1 MILINKRIYN
11 KVNEKFFYGWVIV
24 GVGSLGIFASGAG
37 QSHTF
42 SPFIPVISKDLQISS
57 TSITTAYMIATLFA
71 AFFLPKIGKLVDKFG
86 PRIVLIYTVILLG
99 IGCLIFG
106 AASNFFMLAVA
117 FGFLRFFG
125 QGSLMLGSANIITQW
140 FDKKRGFA
148 LGLMGLGFALSM
160 GLHPLIS
167 DFLITNYGWRQ
178 AWVVIGLSTW
188 ILMLPSLIFLA
199 IDKPEDVMEKPDG
212 KIKNKNGVEQNTKI
226 FGLSLNEALKEKSF
240 YILSFSF
247 FSISTLVTALHFF
260 QVTILNQHF
269 DLPSSDAAALFVPT
283 MITMIIFIPLA
294 GKMLD
299 KFQTHNVIGLS
310 LLTTTASLISISFAS
325 NISFAI
331 IYSVIF
337 GINNAFNLSL
347 FGYIWPRY
355 FGRLHVGNIQGTGQM
370 VLVVGASIGA
380 MPFALAMDFGYDLLF
395 TIRVSALYPF
405 LSAFLC
411 FFFLREPQKLID
423 MQYSKI
429 SADS

>member
-1 MILINKRIYN
+1 MFSLNKQIYN
-11 KVNEKFFYGWVIV
+11 KIGQKFFYGWTIA
-24 GVGSLGIFASGAG
+24 GIGSLGIFTSGAG

-71 AFFLPKIGKLVDKFG
+71 AFLLPKVGKLVDKFG

-106 AASNFFMLAVA
+106 AASNFLMLAVA

-125 QGSLMLGSANIITQW
+125 QGTLMLGSANITTQW

-160 GLHPLIS
+160 GIHPPIS
-167 DFLITNYGWRQ
+167 DFLITNYGWRY
-178 AWVVIGLSTW
+178 AWVIIGFSTW
-188 ILMLPSLIFLA
+188 VLMLPPLIFLA
-199 IDKPEDVMEKPDG
+199 IDKPEDVNEKPDG
-212 KIKNKNGVEQNTKI
+212 IKIETINEKTKI

-260 QVTILNQHF
+260 QVTILNQYF
-269 DLPSSDAAALFVPT
+269 NLPSQEAAALFIPT

-294 GKMLD
+294 GKILD
-299 KFQTHNVIGLS
+299 KFETHNVIGIA
-310 LLTTTASLISISFAS
+310 LLVTTSSLISISFSS
-325 NISFAI
+325 NITFAI
-331 IYSVIF
+331 IYSIIF

-355 FGRLHVGNIQGTGQM
+355 FGRLHVGSIQGTGQM

-380 MPFALAMDFGYDLLF
+380 MPFALAMDFGYDLLL
-395 TIRVSALYPF
+395 TIRLAALYPF

-411 FFFLREPQKLID
+411 FFFLRESQKLTD
-423 MQYSKI
+423 MRNLQ
-429 SADS
+429 

>member
-1 MILINKRIYN
+1 MFIINRQIYN
-11 KVNEKFFYGWVIV
+11 KINEKFFYGWTIV
-24 GVGSLGIFASGAG
+24 GIGSLGIFTSGAG

-71 AFFLPKIGKLVDKFG
+71 AFLLPQIGKLVDKFG

-106 AASNFFMLAVA
+106 AASNFLMLAVA

-125 QGSLMLGSANIITQW
+125 QGTLMLGSANIITQW

-160 GLHPLIS
+160 GIHPPIS
-167 DFLITNYGWRQ
+167 DFLITNYGWRS
-178 AWVVIGLSTW
+178 AWVIIGLSTW
-188 ILMLPSLIFLA
+188 ILMLPPLIFLA
-199 IDKPEDVMEKPDG
+199 IDKPEDVNEKPDG
-212 KIKNKNGVEQNTKI
+212 IQKKIVNKNTKI
-226 FGLSLNEALKEKSF
+226 FGLSLNQALKEKSF

-260 QVTILNQHF
+260 QVTILNQYF
-269 DLPSSDAAALFVPT
+269 NLPSREAAALFIPT

-294 GKMLD
+294 GKILD
-299 KFQTHNVIGLS
+299 KFETHNVIGIA
-310 LLTTTASLISISFAS
+310 LLVTTSSLISISYSS
-325 NISFAI
+325 NITFAI
-331 IYSVIF
+331 IYSIIF

-355 FGRLHVGNIQGTGQM
+355 FGRLHVGSIQGTGQM

-380 MPFALAMDFGYDLLF
+380 MPFALAMDFGYDLLL
-395 TIRVSALYPF
+395 TIRLAALYPF

-411 FFFLREPQKLID
+411 FFFLRESQKLTD
-423 MQYSKI
+423 MRNLQ
-429 SADS
+429 

>member
-1 MILINKRIYN
+1 MFIINRQIYN
-11 KVNEKFFYGWVIV
+11 KINEKFFYGWTIV
-24 GVGSLGIFASGAG
+24 GIGSLGIFTSGAG

-71 AFFLPKIGKLVDKFG
+71 AFLLPQIGKLVDKFG

-106 AASNFFMLAVA
+106 AASNFLMLAVA

-125 QGSLMLGSANIITQW
+125 QGTLMLGSANIITQW

-160 GLHPLIS
+160 GIHPPIS
-167 DFLITNYGWRQ
+167 DFLITNYGWRS
-178 AWVVIGLSTW
+178 AWVIIGLSTW
-188 ILMLPSLIFLA
+188 ILMLPPLIFLA
-199 IDKPEDVMEKPDG
+199 IDKPEDVNEKPDG
-212 KIKNKNGVEQNTKI
+212 IQKKIVNKNTKI
-226 FGLSLNEALKEKSF
+226 FGLSLNQALKEKSF

-260 QVTILNQHF
+260 QVTILNQYF
-269 DLPSSDAAALFVPT
+269 NLPSREAAALFIPT

-294 GKMLD
+294 GKILD
-299 KFQTHNVIGLS
+299 KFETHNVIGIA
-310 LLTTTASLISISFAS
+310 LLVTTSSLISISFSS
-325 NISFAI
+325 NITFAI
-331 IYSVIF
+331 IYSIIF

-355 FGRLHVGNIQGTGQM
+355 FGRLHVGSIQGTGQM

-380 MPFALAMDFGYDLLF
+380 MPFALAMDFGYDLLL
-395 TIRVSALYPF
+395 TIRLAALYPF

-411 FFFLREPQKLID
+411 FFFSKRISKA
-423 MQYSKI
+423 YSDAKSSI
-429 SADS
+429 KC

>member
-1 MILINKRIYN
+1 MFLINRQIYN
-11 KVNEKFFYGWVIV
+11 KINEKFFYGWTIV
-24 GVGSLGIFASGAG
+24 GIGSLGIFTSGAG

-71 AFFLPKIGKLVDKFG
+71 AFLLPQIGKLVDKFG

-106 AASNFFMLAVA
+106 AASNFLMLAVA

-125 QGSLMLGSANIITQW
+125 QGTLMLGSANIITQW

-160 GLHPLIS
+160 GIHPPIS
-167 DFLITNYGWRQ
+167 DFLITNYGWRS
-178 AWVVIGLSTW
+178 AWVIIGLSTW
-188 ILMLPSLIFLA
+188 ILMLPPLIFLA
-199 IDKPEDVMEKPDG
+199 IDKPEDVNEKPDG
-212 KIKNKNGVEQNTKI
+212 IQKKIVNKNTKI

-260 QVTILNQHF
+260 QVTILNQYF
-269 DLPSSDAAALFVPT
+269 NLPSREAAALFIPT

-294 GKMLD
+294 GKILD
-299 KFQTHNVIGLS
+299 KFETHNVIGIA
-310 LLTTTASLISISFAS
+310 LLVTTSSLISISFSS
-325 NISFAI
+325 NITFAI
-331 IYSVIF
+331 IYSIIF

-355 FGRLHVGNIQGTGQM
+355 FGRLHVGSIQGTGQM

-380 MPFALAMDFGYDLLF
+380 MPFALAMDFGYDLLL
-395 TIRVSALYPF
+395 TIRLAALYPF

-411 FFFLREPQKLID
+411 FFFLRESQKLTD
-423 MQYSKI
+423 MQNLQ
-429 SADS
+429 

>member
-1 MILINKRIYN
+1 MFSINKQIYN
-11 KVNEKFFYGWVIV
+11 KIGQKFFYGWTIA
-24 GVGSLGIFASGAG
+24 GIGSLRIFTSGAG

-71 AFFLPKIGKLVDKFG
+71 AFLLPKVGKLVDKFG

-106 AASNFFMLAVA
+106 AASNFLMLAVA

-125 QGSLMLGSANIITQW
+125 QGTLMLGSANITTQW

-160 GLHPLIS
+160 GIHPPIS
-167 DFLITNYGWRQ
+167 DFLITNYGWRY
-178 AWVVIGLSTW
+178 AWVIIGLSTW
-188 ILMLPSLIFLA
+188 ILMLPPLIFLA
-199 IDKPEDVMEKPDG
+199 IDKPEDVNEKPDG
-212 KIKNKNGVEQNTKI
+212 IKIETINEKTKI

-260 QVTILNQHF
+260 QVTILNQYF
-269 DLPSSDAAALFVPT
+269 NLPSQEAAALFIPT

-294 GKMLD
+294 GKFLD
-299 KFQTHNVIGLS
+299 QYETHNVIGIS
-310 LLTTTASLISISFAS
+310 LLVTTASLISVSFAS
-325 NISFAI
+325 NITFAI
-331 IYSVIF
+331 IYSIIF
-337 GINNAFNLSL
+337 GINNAFNLAL

-355 FGRLHVGNIQGTGQM
+355 FGRLHVGSIQGTGQM

-395 TIRVSALYPF
+395 TIRVSALYPL

-411 FFFLREPQKLID
+411 FFFLRESQKLTD
-423 MQYSKI
+423 MRNQK
-429 SADS
+429 

>member
-1 MILINKRIYN
+1 MFSINKQIYN
-11 KVNEKFFYGWVIV
+11 KIGQKFFYGWTIT
-24 GVGSLGIFASGAG
+24 GIGSLGIFTSGAG

-71 AFFLPKIGKLVDKFG
+71 AFLLPKVGKLVDKFG

-106 AASNFFMLAVA
+106 AASNFLMLAVA

-125 QGSLMLGSANIITQW
+125 QGTLMLGSANITTQW

-160 GLHPLIS
+160 GIHPPIS
-167 DFLITNYGWRQ
+167 DFLITNYGWRY
-178 AWVVIGLSTW
+178 AWVIIGLSTW
-188 ILMLPSLIFLA
+188 VLMLPPLIFLA
-199 IDKPEDVMEKPDG
+199 IDKPEDVNEKPDG
-212 KIKNKNGVEQNTKI
+212 IKIETINEKTKI

-260 QVTILNQHF
+260 QVTILNQYF
-269 DLPSSDAAALFVPT
+269 NLPSQEAAALFIPT

-294 GKMLD
+294 GKFLD
-299 KFQTHNVIGLS
+299 QYETHNVIGIS
-310 LLTTTASLISISFAS
+310 LLVTTASLISISFAS
-325 NISFAI
+325 NITFAI
-331 IYSVIF
+331 IYSIIF
-337 GINNAFNLSL
+337 GINNAFNLAL

-355 FGRLHVGNIQGTGQM
+355 FGRLHVGSIQGTGQM

-395 TIRVSALYPF
+395 TIRASALYPL

-411 FFFLREPQKLID
+411 FFFLRESQKLTD
-423 MQYSKI
+423 MRNQK
-429 SADS
+429 

>member
-1 MILINKRIYN
+1 MFLINRQIYN
-11 KVNEKFFYGWVIV
+11 KINQKFFYGWTIV
-24 GVGSLGIFASGAG
+24 GIGSLGIFTSGAG

-71 AFFLPKIGKLVDKFG
+71 AFLLPQIGKLVDKFG

-99 IGCLIFG
+99 IGCLTFG
-106 AASNFFMLAVA
+106 AASNFLMLAVA

-125 QGSLMLGSANIITQW
+125 QGTLMLGSANIITQW

-160 GLHPLIS
+160 GIHPPIS
-167 DFLITNYGWRQ
+167 DFLITNYGWRS
-178 AWVVIGLSTW
+178 AWVIIGFSTW
-188 ILMLPSLIFLA
+188 ILMLPPLIFLA
-199 IDKPEDVMEKPDG
+199 IDKPEDVNEKPDG
-212 KIKNKNGVEQNTKI
+212 IQKKIINKNTKI
-226 FGLSLNEALKEKSF
+226 FGLSLNQALKEKSF

-260 QVTILNQHF
+260 QVTILNQYF
-269 DLPSSDAAALFVPT
+269 NLPSREAAALFIPT

-294 GKMLD
+294 GKILD
-299 KFQTHNVIGLS
+299 KFETHNVIGIA
-310 LLTTTASLISISFAS
+310 LLVTTASLISISFSS
-325 NISFAI
+325 NITFAI
-331 IYSVIF
+331 IYSIIF

-355 FGRLHVGNIQGTGQM
+355 FGRLHVGSIQGTGQM

-380 MPFALAMDFGYDLLF
+380 MPFALAMDFGYDLLL
-395 TIRVSALYPF
+395 TIRLAALYPF

-411 FFFLREPQKLID
+411 FFFLRESQKLTD
-423 MQYSKI
+423 MRNLQ
-429 SADS
+429 

>member
-1 MILINKRIYN
+1 MFIINRQIYN
-11 KVNEKFFYGWVIV
+11 KINEKFFYGWTIV
-24 GVGSLGIFASGAG
+24 GIGSLGIFTSGAG

-71 AFFLPKIGKLVDKFG
+71 AFLLPQIGKLVDKFG

-106 AASNFFMLAVA
+106 AASNFLMLAVA

-125 QGSLMLGSANIITQW
+125 QGTLMLGSANIITQW

-160 GLHPLIS
+160 GIHPPIS
-167 DFLITNYGWRQ
+167 DFLITNYGWRN
-178 AWVVIGLSTW
+178 AWVIIGLSTW
-188 ILMLPSLIFLA
+188 ILMLPPLIFLA
-199 IDKPEDVMEKPDG
+199 IDKPEDVNEKPDG
-212 KIKNKNGVEQNTKI
+212 IQKKIVNKNTKI
-226 FGLSLNEALKEKSF
+226 FGLSLNQALKEKSF

-260 QVTILNQHF
+260 QVTILNQYF
-269 DLPSSDAAALFVPT
+269 NLPSREAAALFIPT
-283 MITMIIFIPLA
+283 MIAMIIFIPLA
-294 GKMLD
+294 GKILD
-299 KFQTHNVIGLS
+299 KFETHNVIGIA
-310 LLTTTASLISISFAS
+310 LLVTTSSLISISFSS
-325 NISFAI
+325 NITFAI
-331 IYSVIF
+331 IYSIIF

-355 FGRLHVGNIQGTGQM
+355 FGRLHVGSIQGTGQM

-380 MPFALAMDFGYDLLF
+380 MPFALAMDFGYDLLL
-395 TIRVSALYPF
+395 TIRLAALYPF

-411 FFFLREPQKLID
+411 FFFLRESQKLTD
-423 MQYSKI
+423 MRNLQ
-429 SADS
+429 

>member
-1 MILINKRIYN
+1 MFSINKQIYN
-11 KVNEKFFYGWVIV
+11 KIGQKFFYGWTIA
-24 GVGSLGIFASGAG
+24 GIGSLGIFTSGAG

-71 AFFLPKIGKLVDKFG
+71 AFLLPKVGKLVDKFG

-106 AASNFFMLAVA
+106 AASNFLMLAVA

-125 QGSLMLGSANIITQW
+125 QGTLMLGSANITTQW

-160 GLHPLIS
+160 GIHPPIS
-167 DFLITNYGWRQ
+167 DFLITNYGWRY
-178 AWVVIGLSTW
+178 AWVIIGLSTW
-188 ILMLPSLIFLA
+188 VLMLPPLIFLA
-199 IDKPEDVMEKPDG
+199 IDKPEDVNEKPDG
-212 KIKNKNGVEQNTKI
+212 IKIDTINEKTKI

-260 QVTILNQHF
+260 QVTILNQYF
-269 DLPSSDAAALFVPT
+269 NLPSQEAAALFIPT

-294 GKMLD
+294 GKFLD
-299 KFQTHNVIGLS
+299 QYETHNVIGIS
-310 LLTTTASLISISFAS
+310 LLVTTASLISISFAS
-325 NISFAI
+325 NITFAI
-331 IYSVIF
+331 IYSIIF
-337 GINNAFNLSL
+337 GINNAFNLAL

-355 FGRLHVGNIQGTGQM
+355 FGRLHVGSIQGTGQM

-395 TIRVSALYPF
+395 TIRASALYPL

-411 FFFLREPQKLID
+411 FFFLRESQKLTD
-423 MQYSKI
+423 MRNQK
-429 SADS
+429 

>member
-1 MILINKRIYN
+1 MFLINRQIYN
-11 KVNEKFFYGWVIV
+11 KINEKFFYGWTIV
-24 GVGSLGIFASGAG
+24 GIGSLGIFTSGAG

-71 AFFLPKIGKLVDKFG
+71 AFLLPQIGKLVDKFG

-106 AASNFFMLAVA
+106 AASNFLMLAVA

-125 QGSLMLGSANIITQW
+125 QGTLMLGSANIITQW

-160 GLHPLIS
+160 GIHPPIS
-167 DFLITNYGWRQ
+167 DFLITNYGWRS
-178 AWVVIGLSTW
+178 AWLIIGLSTW
-188 ILMLPSLIFLA
+188 ILMLPPLIFLA
-199 IDKPEDVMEKPDG
+199 IDKPEDVNEKPDG
-212 KIKNKNGVEQNTKI
+212 IQKKIVNKNTKI
-226 FGLSLNEALKEKSF
+226 FGLSLNQALKEKSF

-269 DLPSSDAAALFVPT
+269 NLPSREAAALFIPT

-294 GKMLD
+294 GKILD
-299 KFQTHNVIGLS
+299 KFETHNVIGIA
-310 LLTTTASLISISFAS
+310 LLVTTASLISISFSS
-325 NISFAI
+325 NITFAI
-331 IYSVIF
+331 IYSIIF

-355 FGRLHVGNIQGTGQM
+355 FGRLHVGSIQGTGQM
-370 VLVVGASIGA
+370 VLVVGASVGA
-380 MPFALAMDFGYDLLF
+380 MPFALAMDFGYDLLL
-395 TIRVSALYPF
+395 TIRLAALYPF

-411 FFFLREPQKLID
+411 FFFLRESQKLTD
-423 MQYSKI
+423 MRNLQ
-429 SADS
+429 

>member
-1 MILINKRIYN
+1 MFLINRQIYN
-11 KVNEKFFYGWVIV
+11 KINEKFFYGWTIV
-24 GVGSLGIFASGAG
+24 GIGSLGIFTSGAG

-71 AFFLPKIGKLVDKFG
+71 AFLLPQIGKLVDKFG

-106 AASNFFMLAVA
+106 AASNFLMLAVA

-125 QGSLMLGSANIITQW
+125 QGTLMLGSANIITQW

-160 GLHPLIS
+160 GIHPPIS
-167 DFLITNYGWRQ
+167 DFLITNYGWRS
-178 AWVVIGLSTW
+178 AWVIIGLSTW
-188 ILMLPSLIFLA
+188 ILMLPPLIFLA
-199 IDKPEDVMEKPDG
+199 IDKPEDVNEKPDG
-212 KIKNKNGVEQNTKI
+212 IQKKVVNKNTKI
-226 FGLSLNEALKEKSF
+226 FGLSLNQALKEKSF

-260 QVTILNQHF
+260 QVTILNQYF
-269 DLPSSDAAALFVPT
+269 NLLSREAAALFIPT

-294 GKMLD
+294 GKILD
-299 KFQTHNVIGLS
+299 KFETHNVIGIA
-310 LLTTTASLISISFAS
+310 LLVTTASLISISFSS
-325 NISFAI
+325 NITFAI
-331 IYSVIF
+331 IYSIIF

-355 FGRLHVGNIQGTGQM
+355 FGRLHVGSIQGTGQM

-380 MPFALAMDFGYDLLF
+380 MPFALAMDFGYDLLL
-395 TIRVSALYPF
+395 TIRLAALYPF

-411 FFFLREPQKLID
+411 FFFLRESQKLTD
-423 MQYSKI
+423 MRNLQ
-429 SADS
+429 

>member
-1 MILINKRIYN
+1 MFSINKQIYN
-11 KVNEKFFYGWVIV
+11 KIGQKFFYGWTIA
-24 GVGSLGIFASGAG
+24 GIGSLGIFTSGAG

-71 AFFLPKIGKLVDKFG
+71 AFLLPKVGKLVDKFG

-106 AASNFFMLAVA
+106 AASNFLMLAVA

-125 QGSLMLGSANIITQW
+125 QGTLMLGSANITTQW

-160 GLHPLIS
+160 GIHPPIS
-167 DFLITNYGWRQ
+167 DFLITNYGWRY
-178 AWVVIGLSTW
+178 AWVIIGLSTW
-188 ILMLPSLIFLA
+188 VLMLPPLIFLA
-199 IDKPEDVMEKPDG
+199 IDKPEDVNEKPDG
-212 KIKNKNGVEQNTKI
+212 IKIEAINEKTKI

-260 QVTILNQHF
+260 QVTILNQYF
-269 DLPSSDAAALFVPT
+269 NLPSQEAAALFIPT

-294 GKMLD
+294 GKFLD
-299 KFQTHNVIGLS
+299 QYETHNVIGIS
-310 LLTTTASLISISFAS
+310 LLVTTASLISISFAS
-325 NISFAI
+325 NITFAI
-331 IYSVIF
+331 IYSIIF
-337 GINNAFNLSL
+337 GINNAFNLAL
-347 FGYIWPRY
+347 FGYMWPRY
-355 FGRLHVGNIQGTGQM
+355 FGRLHVGSIQGTGQM
-370 VLVVGASIGA
+370 VRVVGASIGA

-395 TIRVSALYPF
+395 TIRASALYPL

-411 FFFLREPQKLID
+411 FFFLRESQKLTD
-423 MQYSKI
+423 MRNQK
-429 SADS
+429 

>member
-1 MILINKRIYN
+1 MFSINKQLYN
-11 KVNEKFFYGWVIV
+11 KIGQKFFYGWTIA
-24 GVGSLGIFASGAG
+24 GIGSLGIFTSGAG

-71 AFFLPKIGKLVDKFG
+71 AFLLPKVGKLVDKFG

-106 AASNFFMLAVA
+106 AASNFLMLAVA

-125 QGSLMLGSANIITQW
+125 QGTLMLGSANITTQW

-160 GLHPLIS
+160 GIHPPIS
-167 DFLITNYGWRQ
+167 DFLITNYGWRY
-178 AWVVIGLSTW
+178 AWVIIGLSTW
-188 ILMLPSLIFLA
+188 VLMLPPLIFLA
-199 IDKPEDVMEKPDG
+199 IDKPEDVNEKPDG
-212 KIKNKNGVEQNTKI
+212 IKIETINEKTKI

-260 QVTILNQHF
+260 QVTILNQYF
-269 DLPSSDAAALFVPT
+269 NLPSQEAAALFIPT

-294 GKMLD
+294 GKFLD
-299 KFQTHNVIGLS
+299 QYETHNVIGIS
-310 LLTTTASLISISFAS
+310 LLVTTASLISISFAS
-325 NISFAI
+325 NITFAI
-331 IYSVIF
+331 IYSIIF
-337 GINNAFNLSL
+337 GINNAFNLAL

-355 FGRLHVGNIQGTGQM
+355 FGRLHVGSIQGTGQM

-395 TIRVSALYPF
+395 TIRASALYPL

-411 FFFLREPQKLID
+411 FFFLRESQKLTD
-423 MQYSKI
+423 MRNQK
-429 SADS
+429 

>member
-1 MILINKRIYN
+1 MFLINRQIYN
-11 KVNEKFFYGWVIV
+11 KINEKFFYGWTIV
-24 GVGSLGIFASGAG
+24 GIGSLGIFTSGAG

-71 AFFLPKIGKLVDKFG
+71 AFLLPQIGKLVDKFG

-106 AASNFFMLAVA
+106 AASNFLMLAVA

-125 QGSLMLGSANIITQW
+125 QGTLMLGSANIITQW

-160 GLHPLIS
+160 GIHPPIS
-167 DFLITNYGWRQ
+167 DFLITNYGWRS
-178 AWVVIGLSTW
+178 AWVIIGLSTW
-188 ILMLPSLIFLA
+188 ILMLPPLIFLA
-199 IDKPEDVMEKPDG
+199 IDKPEDVNEKPDG
-212 KIKNKNGVEQNTKI
+212 IQKKIVNKNTKI
-226 FGLSLNEALKEKSF
+226 FGLSLNQALKEKSF

-260 QVTILNQHF
+260 QVTILNQYF
-269 DLPSSDAAALFVPT
+269 NLPSREAAALFIPT

-294 GKMLD
+294 GKILD
-299 KFQTHNVIGLS
+299 KFETHNVIGIA
-310 LLTTTASLISISFAS
+310 LLVTTASLISISFSS
-325 NISFAI
+325 NITFAI
-331 IYSVIF
+331 IYSIIF

-355 FGRLHVGNIQGTGQM
+355 FGRLHVGSIQGTGQM

-380 MPFALAMDFGYDLLF
+380 MPFALAMDFGYDLLL
-395 TIRVSALYPF
+395 TIRLAALYPF
-405 LSAFLC
+405 FSAFLC
-411 FFFLREPQKLID
+411 FFFLRESQKLTD
-423 MQYSKI
+423 MRNLQ
-429 SADS
+429 

>member
-1 MILINKRIYN
+1 MFSINKQIYN
-11 KVNEKFFYGWVIV
+11 KIGQKFFYGWTIA
-24 GVGSLGIFASGAG
+24 GIGSLGIFTSGAG

-71 AFFLPKIGKLVDKFG
+71 AFLLPKVGKLVDKFG

-106 AASNFFMLAVA
+106 AASNFLMLAVA

-125 QGSLMLGSANIITQW
+125 QGTLMLGSANITTQW

-160 GLHPLIS
+160 GIHPPIS
-167 DFLITNYGWRQ
+167 DFLITNYGWRY
-178 AWVVIGLSTW
+178 AWVIIGLSTW
-188 ILMLPSLIFLA
+188 VLMLPPLIFLA
-199 IDKPEDVMEKPDG
+199 IDKPEDVNEKPDG
-212 KIKNKNGVEQNTKI
+212 IKIETINEKTKI

-260 QVTILNQHF
+260 QVTILNQYF
-269 DLPSSDAAALFVPT
+269 NLPSQEAAALFIPT

-294 GKMLD
+294 GKFLD
-299 KFQTHNVIGLS
+299 QYETHNVIGIS
-310 LLTTTASLISISFAS
+310 LLVTTASLISISFAS
-325 NISFAI
+325 NITFAI
-331 IYSVIF
+331 IYSIIF
-337 GINNAFNLSL
+337 GINNAFNLAL

-355 FGRLHVGNIQGTGQM
+355 FGRLHVGSIQGTGQM

-395 TIRVSALYPF
+395 TIRASALYPL

-411 FFFLREPQKLID
+411 FFFLRESQKLTD
-423 MQYSKI
+423 MRNQK
-429 SADS
+429 

>member
-1 MILINKRIYN
+1 MFSINKQIYN
-11 KVNEKFFYGWVIV
+11 KIGQKFFYGWTIA
-24 GVGSLGIFASGAG
+24 GIGSLGIFTSGAG

-71 AFFLPKIGKLVDKFG
+71 AFLLPKVGKLVDKFG

-106 AASNFFMLAVA
+106 AASNFLMLAVA

-125 QGSLMLGSANIITQW
+125 QGTLMLGSANITTQW

-148 LGLMGLGFALSM
+148 LGLMGLGFAFSM
-160 GLHPLIS
+160 GIHPPIS
-167 DFLITNYGWRQ
+167 DFLITNYGWRY
-178 AWVVIGLSTW
+178 AWVIIGLSTW
-188 ILMLPSLIFLA
+188 VLMLPPLIFLA
-199 IDKPEDVMEKPDG
+199 IDKPEDVNEKPDG
-212 KIKNKNGVEQNTKI
+212 IKIETINEKTKI

-260 QVTILNQHF
+260 QVTILNQYF
-269 DLPSSDAAALFVPT
+269 NLPSQEAAALFIPT

-294 GKMLD
+294 GKFLD
-299 KFQTHNVIGLS
+299 QYETHNVIGIS
-310 LLTTTASLISISFAS
+310 LLVTTASLISISFAS
-325 NISFAI
+325 NITFAI
-331 IYSVIF
+331 IYSIIF
-337 GINNAFNLSL
+337 GINNAFNLAL
-347 FGYIWPRY
+347 FGYMWPRY
-355 FGRLHVGNIQGTGQM
+355 FGRLHVGSIQGTGQM

-395 TIRVSALYPF
+395 TIRASALYPL

-411 FFFLREPQKLID
+411 FFFLRESQKLTDIRN
-423 MQYSKI
+423 QK
-429 SADS
+429 

>member
-1 MILINKRIYN
+1 MFIINRQIYN
-11 KVNEKFFYGWVIV
+11 KINEKFFYGWTIV
-24 GVGSLGIFASGAG
+24 GIGSLGIFTSGAG

-71 AFFLPKIGKLVDKFG
+71 AFLLPQIGKLVDKFG

-106 AASNFFMLAVA
+106 AASNFLMLAVA

-125 QGSLMLGSANIITQW
+125 QGTLMLGSANIITQW

-160 GLHPLIS
+160 GIHPPIS
-167 DFLITNYGWRQ
+167 DFLITNYGWRS
-178 AWVVIGLSTW
+178 AWVIIGLSTW
-188 ILMLPSLIFLA
+188 ILMLPPLIFLA
-199 IDKPEDVMEKPDG
+199 IDKPEDVNEKPDG
-212 KIKNKNGVEQNTKI
+212 IQKKIVNKNTKI
-226 FGLSLNEALKEKSF
+226 FGLSLNQALKEKSF

-260 QVTILNQHF
+260 QVTILNQYF
-269 DLPSSDAAALFVPT
+269 NLPSREAAALFIPT

-294 GKMLD
+294 GKILD
-299 KFQTHNVIGLS
+299 KFETHNVIGIA
-310 LLTTTASLISISFAS
+310 LLVTTSSLISISFSS
-325 NISFAI
+325 NITFAI
-331 IYSVIF
+331 IYSIIF

-355 FGRLHVGNIQGTGQM
+355 FGRLHVGSIQGTGQM

-380 MPFALAMDFGYDLLF
+380 MPFALAMDFGYDLLL
-395 TIRVSALYPF
+395 TIRLAALYPF

-411 FFFLREPQKLID
+411 FFFLRESQKLTD
-423 MQYSKI
+423 MRNL
-429 SADS
+429 

>member
-1 MILINKRIYN
+1 MFLINRQIYN
-11 KVNEKFFYGWVIV
+11 KINEKFFYGWTIV
-24 GVGSLGIFASGAG
+24 GIGSLGIFTSGAG

-71 AFFLPKIGKLVDKFG
+71 AFLLPQIGKLVDKFG

-106 AASNFFMLAVA
+106 TASNFLMLAVA

-125 QGSLMLGSANIITQW
+125 QGTLMLGSANIITQW

-160 GLHPLIS
+160 GIHPPIS
-167 DFLITNYGWRQ
+167 DFLITNYGWRS
-178 AWVVIGLSTW
+178 AWVIIGLSTW
-188 ILMLPSLIFLA
+188 ILMLPPLIFLA
-199 IDKPEDVMEKPDG
+199 IDKPEDVNEKPDG
-212 KIKNKNGVEQNTKI
+212 IQKKVVNKNTKI
-226 FGLSLNEALKEKSF
+226 FGLSLNQALKEKSF

-260 QVTILNQHF
+260 QVTILNQYF
-269 DLPSSDAAALFVPT
+269 NLPSREAAALFIPT

-294 GKMLD
+294 GKILD
-299 KFQTHNVIGLS
+299 KFETHNVIGIA
-310 LLTTTASLISISFAS
+310 LLVTTASLISISFSS
-325 NISFAI
+325 NITFAI
-331 IYSVIF
+331 IYSIIF

-355 FGRLHVGNIQGTGQM
+355 FGRLHVGSIQGTGQM

-380 MPFALAMDFGYDLLF
+380 MPFALAMDFGYDLLL
-395 TIRVSALYPF
+395 TIRLAALYPF
-405 LSAFLC
+405 FSAFLC
-411 FFFLREPQKLID
+411 FFFLRESKKLTD
-423 MQYSKI
+423 MRNLQ
-429 SADS
+429 

>member
-1 MILINKRIYN
+1 MFIINRQIYN
-11 KVNEKFFYGWVIV
+11 KINEKFFYGWTIV
-24 GVGSLGIFASGAG
+24 GIGSLGIFTSGAG

-42 SPFIPVISKDLQISS
+42 SPFVPVISKDLQISS

-71 AFFLPKIGKLVDKFG
+71 AFLLPQIGKLVDKFG

-106 AASNFFMLAVA
+106 AASNFLMLAVA

-125 QGSLMLGSANIITQW
+125 QGTLMLGSANIITQW

-160 GLHPLIS
+160 GIHPPIS
-167 DFLITNYGWRQ
+167 DFLITNYGWRS
-178 AWVVIGLSTW
+178 AWVIIGLSTW
-188 ILMLPSLIFLA
+188 ILMLPPLIFLA
-199 IDKPEDVMEKPDG
+199 IDKPEDVNEKPDG
-212 KIKNKNGVEQNTKI
+212 IQKKIVNKNTKI
-226 FGLSLNEALKEKSF
+226 FGLSLNQALKEKSF

-260 QVTILNQHF
+260 QVTILNQYF
-269 DLPSSDAAALFVPT
+269 NLPSREAAALFIPT

-294 GKMLD
+294 GKILD
-299 KFQTHNVIGLS
+299 KFETHNVIGIA
-310 LLTTTASLISISFAS
+310 LLVTTSSLISISFSS
-325 NISFAI
+325 NITFAI
-331 IYSVIF
+331 IYSIIF

-355 FGRLHVGNIQGTGQM
+355 FGRLHVGSIQGTGQM

-380 MPFALAMDFGYDLLF
+380 MPFALAMDFGYDLLL
-395 TIRVSALYPF
+395 TIRLAALYPF

-411 FFFLREPQKLID
+411 FFFLRESQKLTD
-423 MQYSKI
+423 MRNLQ
-429 SADS
+429 

>member
-1 MILINKRIYN
+1 MFSINKQIYN
-11 KVNEKFFYGWVIV
+11 KIGQKFFYGWTIA
-24 GVGSLGIFASGAG
+24 GIGSLGIFTSGAG

-71 AFFLPKIGKLVDKFG
+71 AFLLPKVGKLVDKFG

-106 AASNFFMLAVA
+106 AASNFLMLAVA

-125 QGSLMLGSANIITQW
+125 QGTLMLGSANITTQW

-160 GLHPLIS
+160 GIHPPIS
-167 DFLITNYGWRQ
+167 DFLITNYGWRY
-178 AWVVIGLSTW
+178 AWVIIGLSTW
-188 ILMLPSLIFLA
+188 VLMLPPLIFLA
-199 IDKPEDVMEKPDG
+199 IDKPEDVNEKPDG
-212 KIKNKNGVEQNTKI
+212 IKIETINEKTKI

-247 FSISTLVTALHFF
+247 FSISALVTALHFF
-260 QVTILNQHF
+260 QVTILNQYF
-269 DLPSSDAAALFVPT
+269 NLPSQEAAALFIPT

-294 GKMLD
+294 GKFLD
-299 KFQTHNVIGLS
+299 QYETHNVIGIS
-310 LLTTTASLISISFAS
+310 LLVTTASLISISFAS
-325 NISFAI
+325 NITFAI
-331 IYSVIF
+331 IYSIIF
-337 GINNAFNLSL
+337 GINNAFNLAL

-355 FGRLHVGNIQGTGQM
+355 FGRLHVGSIQGTGQM

-395 TIRVSALYPF
+395 TIRASALYPL

-411 FFFLREPQKLID
+411 FFFLRESQKLTD
-423 MQYSKI
+423 MRNQK
-429 SADS
+429 

>member
-1 MILINKRIYN
+1 MFLINRQIYN
-11 KVNEKFFYGWVIV
+11 KINEKFFYGWTIV
-24 GVGSLGIFASGAG
+24 GIGSLGIFTSGAG

-71 AFFLPKIGKLVDKFG
+71 AFLLPQIGKLVDKFG

-106 AASNFFMLAVA
+106 AASNFLMLAVA

-125 QGSLMLGSANIITQW
+125 QGTLMLGSANIITQW

-160 GLHPLIS
+160 GIHPPIS
-167 DFLITNYGWRQ
+167 DFLITNYGWRS
-178 AWVVIGLSTW
+178 AWVIIGLSTW
-188 ILMLPSLIFLA
+188 ILMLPPLIFLA
-199 IDKPEDVMEKPDG
+199 IDKPEDVNEKPDG
-212 KIKNKNGVEQNTKI
+212 IQKKVVNKNTKI
-226 FGLSLNEALKEKSF
+226 FGLSLNQALKEKSF

-260 QVTILNQHF
+260 QVTILNQYF
-269 DLPSSDAAALFVPT
+269 NLPSREAAALFIPT

-294 GKMLD
+294 GKILD
-299 KFQTHNVIGLS
+299 KFETHNVIGIA
-310 LLTTTASLISISFAS
+310 LLVTTSSLISISFSS
-325 NISFAI
+325 NITFAI
-331 IYSVIF
+331 IYSIIF

-355 FGRLHVGNIQGTGQM
+355 FGRLHVGSIQGTGQM

-380 MPFALAMDFGYDLLF
+380 MPFALAMDFGYDLLL
-395 TIRVSALYPF
+395 TIRLAALYPF

-411 FFFLREPQKLID
+411 FFFLRESQKLTD
-423 MQYSKI
+423 MQNLQ
-429 SADS
+429 

>member
-1 MILINKRIYN
+1 MFSINKQIYN
-11 KVNEKFFYGWVIV
+11 KISQKFFYGWTIAAI
-24 GVGSLGIFASGAG
+24 GSLGIFTSGAG

-71 AFFLPKIGKLVDKFG
+71 AFLLPKVGKLVDKFG

-106 AASNFFMLAVA
+106 AASNFLMLAVA

-125 QGSLMLGSANIITQW
+125 QGTLMLGSANITTQW

-160 GLHPLIS
+160 GIHPPIS
-167 DFLITNYGWRQ
+167 DFLITNYGWRN
-178 AWVVIGLSTW
+178 AWVIIGLSTW
-188 ILMLPSLIFLA
+188 ILMLPPLIFLA
-199 IDKPEDVMEKPDG
+199 IDKPEDVNEKPDG
-212 KIKNKNGVEQNTKI
+212 IKIETINEKTKI

-260 QVTILNQHF
+260 QVTILNQYF
-269 DLPSSDAAALFVPT
+269 NLPSQEAAALFIPT

-294 GKMLD
+294 GKFLD
-299 KFQTHNVIGLS
+299 QYETHNVIGIS
-310 LLTTTASLISISFAS
+310 LLVTTASLISISFAS
-325 NISFAI
+325 NITFAI
-331 IYSVIF
+331 IYSIIF
-337 GINNAFNLSL
+337 GINNAFNLAL

-355 FGRLHVGNIQGTGQM
+355 FGRLYVGTIQGTGQM

-395 TIRVSALYPF
+395 TIRASALYPL

-411 FFFLREPQKLID
+411 FFFLRESQKLTD
-423 MQYSKI
+423 MRNQK
-429 SADS
+429 

>member
-1 MILINKRIYN
+1 MFLINRQIYN
-11 KVNEKFFYGWVIV
+11 KINEKFFYGWTIV
-24 GVGSLGIFASGAG
+24 GIGSLGIFTSGAG

-71 AFFLPKIGKLVDKFG
+71 AFLLPQIGKLVDKFG

-106 AASNFFMLAVA
+106 AASNFLMLAVA

-125 QGSLMLGSANIITQW
+125 QGTLMLGSANIITQW

-160 GLHPLIS
+160 GIHPPIS
-167 DFLITNYGWRQ
+167 DFLITNYGWRS
-178 AWVVIGLSTW
+178 AWVIIGLSTW
-188 ILMLPSLIFLA
+188 ILMLPPLIFLA
-199 IDKPEDVMEKPDG
+199 IDKPEDVNEKPDG
-212 KIKNKNGVEQNTKI
+212 IQKKIVNKNTKI
-226 FGLSLNEALKEKSF
+226 FGLSLNQALKEKSF

-260 QVTILNQHF
+260 QVTILNQYF
-269 DLPSSDAAALFVPT
+269 NLPSREAAALFIPT

-294 GKMLD
+294 GKILD
-299 KFQTHNVIGLS
+299 KFKTHNVIGIA
-310 LLTTTASLISISFAS
+310 LLVTTASLISISFSS
-325 NISFAI
+325 NITFAI
-331 IYSVIF
+331 IYSIIF

-355 FGRLHVGNIQGTGQM
+355 FGRLHVGSIQGTGQM

-380 MPFALAMDFGYDLLF
+380 MPFALAMDFGYDLLL
-395 TIRVSALYPF
+395 TIRLAALYPF

-411 FFFLREPQKLID
+411 FFFLRESQKLTD
-423 MQYSKI
+423 MRNLQ
-429 SADS
+429 

>member
-1 MILINKRIYN
+1 MSLINQKIF
-11 KVNEKFFYGWVIV
+11 KTFNEKFFYGWVIV
-24 GVGSLGIFASGAG
+24 GIGSLGIFASGAG

-71 AFFLPKIGKLVDKFG
+71 AFLLPKMGKLVDKHG
-86 PRIVLIYTVILLG
+86 PRIVLIYTIIFLG
-99 IGCLIFG
+99 IGCMIFG
-106 AASNFFMLAVA
+106 AAANFLMLAVA

-140 FDKKRGFA
+140 FDRKRGFA
-148 LGLMGLGFALSM
+148 LGLMGLGFAISM
-160 GLHPLIS
+160 GLHPPIS

-178 AWVVIGLSTW
+178 AWVIIGLSTW
-188 ILMLPSLIFLA
+188 IIMLPPLIFLA
-199 IDKPEDVMEKPDG
+199 INKPEDVNIHPDG
-212 KIKNKNGVEQNTKI
+212 IAKNKNKVNNKI

-260 QVTILNQHF
+260 QVTILNQYF
-269 DLPSSDAAALFVPT
+269 GMPSSTATALFIPT
-283 MITMIIFIPLA
+283 MIAMIIFIPIA

-299 KFQTHNVIGLS
+299 KFQTHNIIGLS
-310 LLTTTASLISISFAS
+310 LLVTTASLMSITFAT
-325 NISFAI
+325 NTNYAL
-331 IYSVIF
+331 IYSIIF

-347 FGYIWPRY
+347 FGYIWPKY
-355 FGRLHVGNIQGTGQM
+355 FGRLHVGSIQGTGQM

-380 MPFALAMDFGYDLLF
+380 MPFAAAMDLGYDLLV
-395 TIRVSALYPF
+395 TIRLSALYPF

-411 FFFLREPQKLID
+411 FFFLRQSEKLTEMQK
-423 MQYSKI
+423 
-429 SADS
+429 

>member
-1 MILINKRIYN
+1 MFSINKQIYN
-11 KVNEKFFYGWVIV
+11 KIGQKFFYGWTIA
-24 GVGSLGIFASGAG
+24 GIGSLGIFTSGAG

-71 AFFLPKIGKLVDKFG
+71 AFLLPKVGKLVDKFG

-106 AASNFFMLAVA
+106 AASNFLMLAVA

-125 QGSLMLGSANIITQW
+125 QGTLMLGSANITTQW

-160 GLHPLIS
+160 GIHPPIS
-167 DFLITNYGWRQ
+167 DFLITNYGWRN
-178 AWVVIGLSTW
+178 AWVIIGLSTW
-188 ILMLPSLIFLA
+188 ILMLPPLIFLA
-199 IDKPEDVMEKPDG
+199 IDKPEDVNEKPDG
-212 KIKNKNGVEQNTKI
+212 IKIETINEKTKI

-260 QVTILNQHF
+260 QVTILNQYF
-269 DLPSSDAAALFVPT
+269 NLPSQEAAALFIPT

-294 GKMLD
+294 GKFLD
-299 KFQTHNVIGLS
+299 QYETHNVIGIS
-310 LLTTTASLISISFAS
+310 LLVTTASLISISFAS
-325 NISFAI
+325 NITFAI
-331 IYSVIF
+331 IYSIIF
-337 GINNAFNLSL
+337 GINNAFNLAL

-355 FGRLHVGNIQGTGQM
+355 FGRLHVGSIQGTGQM

-395 TIRVSALYPF
+395 TIRASALYPL

-411 FFFLREPQKLID
+411 FFFLRESQKLTN
-423 MQYSKI
+423 MRN
-429 SADS
+429 

>member
-1 MILINKRIYN
+1 MFLINRQIYN
-11 KVNEKFFYGWVIV
+11 KINEKFFYGWTIV
-24 GVGSLGIFASGAG
+24 GIGSLGIFTSGAG

-71 AFFLPKIGKLVDKFG
+71 AFLLPQIGKLVDKFG

-106 AASNFFMLAVA
+106 AASNFLMLAVA

-125 QGSLMLGSANIITQW
+125 QGTLMLGSANIITQW

-160 GLHPLIS
+160 GIHPPVS
-167 DFLITNYGWRQ
+167 DFLITNYGWRS
-178 AWVVIGLSTW
+178 AWVIIGLSTW
-188 ILMLPSLIFLA
+188 ILMLPPLIFLA
-199 IDKPEDVMEKPDG
+199 IDKPEDVNEKPDG
-212 KIKNKNGVEQNTKI
+212 IQKKIINKNTKI
-226 FGLSLNEALKEKSF
+226 FGLSLNQALKEKSF

-247 FSISTLVTALHFF
+247 FSISTLITALHFF

-269 DLPSSDAAALFVPT
+269 NLPSREAAALFIPT

-294 GKMLD
+294 GKILD
-299 KFQTHNVIGLS
+299 KFETHNVIGIA
-310 LLTTTASLISISFAS
+310 LLVTTASLISISFSS
-325 NISFAI
+325 NITFAI
-331 IYSVIF
+331 IYSIIF

-355 FGRLHVGNIQGTGQM
+355 FGRLHVGSIQGTGQM

-380 MPFALAMDFGYDLLF
+380 MPFALAMDFGYDLLL
-395 TIRVSALYPF
+395 TIRLAALYPF

-411 FFFLREPQKLID
+411 FFFLRESQKLTD
-423 MQYSKI
+423 MRNLQ
-429 SADS
+429 

>member
-1 MILINKRIYN
+1 MFSINKQIYN
-11 KVNEKFFYGWVIV
+11 KIGQKFFYGWTIA
-24 GVGSLGIFASGAG
+24 GIGSLGIFTSGAG

-71 AFFLPKIGKLVDKFG
+71 AFLLPKVGKLVDKFG

-106 AASNFFMLAVA
+106 AASNFLMLAVA

-125 QGSLMLGSANIITQW
+125 QGTLMLGSANITTQW

-148 LGLMGLGFALSM
+148 LGLMGLGFAFSM
-160 GLHPLIS
+160 GIHPPIS
-167 DFLITNYGWRQ
+167 DFLITNYGWRY
-178 AWVVIGLSTW
+178 AWVIIGLSTW
-188 ILMLPSLIFLA
+188 VLMLPPLIFLA
-199 IDKPEDVMEKPDG
+199 IDKPEDVNEKPDG
-212 KIKNKNGVEQNTKI
+212 IKIETINEKTKI

-260 QVTILNQHF
+260 QVTILNQYF
-269 DLPSSDAAALFVPT
+269 NLPSQEAAALFIPT

-294 GKMLD
+294 GKFLD
-299 KFQTHNVIGLS
+299 QYETHNVIGIS
-310 LLTTTASLISISFAS
+310 LLVTTASLISISFAS
-325 NISFAI
+325 NITFAI
-331 IYSVIF
+331 IYSIIF
-337 GINNAFNLSL
+337 GINNAFNLAL

-355 FGRLHVGNIQGTGQM
+355 FGRLHVGSIQGTGQM

-395 TIRVSALYPF
+395 TIRASALYPL

-411 FFFLREPQKLID
+411 FFFLRESQKLTD
-423 MQYSKI
+423 MRNQK
-429 SADS
+429 

>member
-1 MILINKRIYN
+1 MFIINRQIYN
-11 KVNEKFFYGWVIV
+11 KINEKFFYGWTIV
-24 GVGSLGIFASGAG
+24 GIGSLGIFTSGAG

-71 AFFLPKIGKLVDKFG
+71 AFLLPQIGKLVDKFG

-106 AASNFFMLAVA
+106 AASNFLMLAVA

-125 QGSLMLGSANIITQW
+125 QGTLMLGSANIITQW

-160 GLHPLIS
+160 GIHPPIS
-167 DFLITNYGWRQ
+167 DFLITNYGWRS
-178 AWVVIGLSTW
+178 AWVIIGLSTW
-188 ILMLPSLIFLA
+188 ILMLPPLIFLA
-199 IDKPEDVMEKPDG
+199 IDKPEDVNEKPDG
-212 KIKNKNGVEQNTKI
+212 IQKKIVNKNTKI
-226 FGLSLNEALKEKSF
+226 FGLSLNQTLKEKSF

-260 QVTILNQHF
+260 QVTILNQYF
-269 DLPSSDAAALFVPT
+269 NLPSREAAALFIPT

-294 GKMLD
+294 GKILD
-299 KFQTHNVIGLS
+299 KFETHNVIGIA
-310 LLTTTASLISISFAS
+310 LLVTTSSLISISFSS
-325 NISFAI
+325 NITFAI
-331 IYSVIF
+331 IYSIIF

-355 FGRLHVGNIQGTGQM
+355 FGRLHVGSIQGTGQM

-380 MPFALAMDFGYDLLF
+380 MPFALAMDFGYDLLL
-395 TIRVSALYPF
+395 TIRLAALYPF

-411 FFFLREPQKLID
+411 FFFLRESQKLTD
-423 MQYSKI
+423 MRNLQ
-429 SADS
+429 